1 MQRVPESPRQVTRR
15 ARAQSPFSSAH
26 LETRPILQLID
37 FLNTALAA
45 YLASHTHGTEQPTHG
60 SPGPTQQQAEFG
72 HLMQPQLSLSVQQQQ
87 PTEENILAPAN
98 ANMSAVAFIR

>member
-1 MQRVPESPRQVTRR
+1 MQRVPESPRQVTWR
-15 ARAQSPFSSAH
+15 ARAQSPFSSTH

-45 YLASHTHGTEQPTHG
+45 YSASHTHGTEQPTHG
-60 SPGPTQQQAEFG
+60 SPGPTQQFG